1 MAPPT
6 SILDTRYRL
15 VNNLNPPPLKKN
27 ERLGPSK
34 CEAGWRQLWSGPFR
48 AWKAIL

>member
-15 VNNLNPPPLKKN
+15 VNNLNPPPLKKMSVPDPVN
-27 ERLGPSK
+27 ARLDGASCGLDPSEHGK
-34 CEAGWRQLWSGPFR
+34 QS
-48 AWKAIL
+48 